1 MPLNPA
7 PNRQPAATSLFWLFS
22 PTVLGKPFIH
32 PWIDYGII
40 AGGWSIVATFV
51 FFSHPGLFQRIPPET
66 LAILIL
72 MVNSSHFAASTLRLY
87 SKPDYAVRYSFL
99 AYGFPLITILVLGI
113 CLLFPEALGKHLQAL
128 YLTWSPFHYAAQT
141 YGLAAMYCFRSG
153 FRLNPGEKS
162 LLWWACM
169 LPFLRSFLGAA
180 NSGLGWFIP
189 RESLYEFGMTPV
201 ALNIITQGLLALI
214 FLAPVA
220 FYIRMR
226 SLKGTLPPM
235 IVIVLL
241 FANGLWWTA
250 LDYLDAFVVATIA
263 HGLQYLA
270 IMFVYHVQDRL
281 NLPDNRRPA
290 WMHALHFYGG
300 CLLLG
305 YGLFY
310 CWPYAFVWAGAGLAE
325 SMLLVTATIN
335 IHHFVVDRYI
345 WRQPKTD
352 HASPFSPTPQPA

>member
-1 MPLNPA
+1 MPSSPA
-7 PNRQPAATSLFWLFS
+7 PDHPSASGDAARSLL
-22 PTVLGKPFIH
+22 PTLLGKSFIH

-40 AGGWSIVATFV
+40 AGGWSLGVTLALLAN
-51 FFSHPGLFQRIPPET
+51 PGLFQRISPQT
-66 LAILIL
+66 LAVLIL
-72 MVNSSHFAASTLRLY
+72 VVNSCHFAASTLRLY
-87 SKPDYAVRYSFL
+87 TKPDYASKYPFL
-99 AYGFPLITILVLGI
+99 TYGFPLVTLAIMGL
-113 CLLFPEALGKHLQAL
+113 CLLFPEILGRHLQAL

-153 FRLNPGEKS
+153 FRLSAGEKS
-162 LLWWACM
+162 LVWWACM
-169 LPFLRSFLGAA
+169 LPFFRSFLGAP

-189 RESLYEFGMTPV
+189 RESLNAFPIASP
-201 ALNIITQGLLALI
+201 ALHLVTQILLILI

-220 FYIRMR
+220 VYIRMR
-226 SLKGTLPPM
+226 YLKGRFPPL
-235 IVIVLL
+235 IIVLL
-241 FANGLWWTA
+241 LVANGLWWTA

-263 HGLQYLA
+263 HGLQYMA
-270 IMFVYHVQDRL
+270 IVLVYHVQDRL
-281 NLPDNRRPA
+281 NHPDNLRPA
-290 WMHALHFYGG
+290 WVHALRFYGG

-345 WRQPKTD
+345 WRQP
-352 HASPFSPTPQPA
+352 QPAHAPIVFA

>member
-1 MPLNPA
+1 MPSNPA
-7 PNRQPAATSLFWLFS
+7 PNLPSAISGTFRLPS
-22 PTVLGKPFIH
+22 PTVLGNPFIH
-32 PWIDYGII
+32 PWIDYGVI
-40 AGGWSIVATFV
+40 AGGWSIAATFF
-51 FFSHPGLFQRIPPET
+51 FFSYPGLFQKISPEA

-72 MVNSSHFAASTLRLY
+72 VVNSCHFAASTLRLY
-87 SKPDYAVRYSFL
+87 TKPDYAVKYPFL
-99 AYGFPLITILVLGI
+99 TYGFPLVTLLIMGG
-113 CLLFPEALGKHLQAL
+113 CLLFPEILGKHLQAL

-153 FRLNPGEKS
+153 FRLSDGEKW
-162 LLWWACM
+162 LLWWGCM
-169 LPFLRSFLGAA
+169 LPFFRSFLGAP

-189 RESLYEFGMTPV
+189 GGGLNAIPIAPSALHLITVSLLV
-201 ALNIITQGLLALI
+201 LI

-220 FYIRMR
+220 VYIRMR
-226 SLKGTLPPM
+226 LLKGRLPPL

-241 FANGLWWTA
+241 VSNGLWWTA

-263 HGLQYLA
+263 HGLQYMA
-270 IMFVYHVQDRL
+270 IVLVYHVQDRL
-281 NLPDNRRPA
+281 NHPDNVRPA
-290 WMHALHFYGG
+290 WAHALRFYGG

-310 CWPYAFVWAGAGLAE
+310 CWPYAFVWTGVGLAE

-345 WRQPKTD
+345 WRQPQPG
-352 HASPFSPTPQPA
+352 HASTISPAAQPA